1 MQSQTEQSNHHLES
15 VDTPYQTGQKN
26 KQKLNYGVVKN
37 LTLHYKNN
45 EGDSDN
51 KVAYTNPTNHN
62 EDISDQSIANRSP
75 TVRQSRIMWPMG
87 VRRADNLMG
96 ISYSGQIFNDKI

>member
-1 MQSQTEQSNHHLES
+1 MSSQTEQSNHHLES
-15 VDTPYQTGQKN
+15 VDTILYQKGEH
-26 KQKLNYGVVKN
+26 KQKQNHGVVKN
-37 LTLHYKNN
+37 HTLNYQNN
-45 EGDSDN
+45 EGDSAN
-51 KVAYTNPTNHN
+51 KIVYTNPTNHN

-96 ISYSGQIFNDKI
+96 ISYSG

>member
-1 MQSQTEQSNHHLES
+1 MSTQTEQSNHHSES
-15 VDTPYQTGQKN
+15 VDKIHYQTGEN

-37 LTLHYKNN
+37 HTLHYQNN
-45 EGDSDN
+45 EDDSDN
-51 KVAYTNPTNHN
+51 KIAYTNPTNHN
-62 EDISDQSIANRSP
+62 DDFSDQSIANRSP

-96 ISYSGQIFNDKI
+96 ISYSGQIYVYG

>member
-1 MQSQTEQSNHHLES
+1 MSSQTEQSNHHLES
-15 VDTPYQTGQKN
+15 VDKIHHQTGEN
-26 KQKLNYGVVKN
+26 KLIQNYGVVKN
-37 LTLHYKNN
+37 HTLHYQNN

-51 KVAYTNPTNHN
+51 KIVYTNPTNHQ

-96 ISYSGQIFNDKI
+96 ISYSGQIYMDKM